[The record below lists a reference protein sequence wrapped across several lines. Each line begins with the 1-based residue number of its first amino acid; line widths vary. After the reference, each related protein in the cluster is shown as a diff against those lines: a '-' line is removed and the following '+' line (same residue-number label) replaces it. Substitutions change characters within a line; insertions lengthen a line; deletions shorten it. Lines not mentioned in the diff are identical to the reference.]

1 MDDAEIQWIESEA
14 LEEARD
20 WVGRQPDRGAR
31 RSFGAPRLEGVYPDT
46 VLVVPLLLHGAAGR
60 LDWTIW
66 TKPTD
71 GEPYC
76 STGDLMTD
84 IMLGILEVP

>member
-1 MDDAEIQWIESEA
+1 MDAAEIQWIESEA

-20 WVGRQPDRGAR
+20 WAGRQPDRGAR
-31 RSFGAPRLEGVYPDT
+31 RSFGPPRLEGVYPDT
-46 VLVVPLLLHGAAGR
+46 LLVLPVVLHGANER
-60 LDWTIW
+60 LDWPIW
-66 TKPTD
+66 TQPAN

-84 IMLGILEVP
+84 IMVGILEVP